1 MSPMAPPSSPCRP
14 ARRGG
19 VTASGLIH
27 TGARLAGSALAVLA
41 LGGTAAAQQAGLNLD
56 FGPLDVHGVPDAS
69 EGGAALVGGA
79 WNAVD
84 TDALAGGAF
93 PVTLA
98 GLVDATGAPT
108 AATVVVYDLG
118 TGLESFLFDDPAT
131 MGGDDALLDDL
142 AYFGG
147 AATIELRGLAAGDY
161 DVYTYAAVP
170 SGAAHRT
177 RVRVPG
183 SADPAQ
189 DVGGDFS
196 GGYQLGV
203 THARHA
209 VSLAAG
215 SVVTIQLNVAAE
227 FISLNGI
234 QVVPFGA
241 TGPLGTRYCSPGNAN
256 STGLPSEISAFGSP
270 RRVDDDVTLT
280 ASGLP
285 TNTFGFFLTSRDQ
298 GFAAGPG
305 GSMGDLCL
313 GGAIG
318 RYVAPG
324 QVLNS
329 GATGAFSLPL
339 DLDATPT
346 PTGLVSIAAG
356 ETWNFQAWH
365 RDGLIGIPTS
375 NLTDGIAITWL

>member
-1 MSPMAPPSSPCRP
+1 MRKSHHPLTRSLA
-14 ARRGG
+14 A
-19 VTASGLIH
+19 AL
-27 TGARLAGSALAVLA
+27 LAGP
-41 LGGTAAAQQAGLNLD
+41 AAAQGAGLQLD
-56 FGPLDVHGVPDAS
+56 FGPLDVHGVPDPGTGA
-69 EGGAALVGGA
+69 AALVGGA

-84 TDALAGGAF
+84 TDALAGATF

-98 GLVDATGAPT
+98 GLVDPSGAPT
-108 AATVVVYDLG
+108 AATVVIHDLG
-118 TGLESFLFDDPAT
+118 SGLDSFLFDDPAT
-131 MGGDDALLDDL
+131 AAGDDALLDDL
-142 AYFGG
+142 ASFGG
-147 AATIELRGLAAGDY
+147 PATVELRGLAAGSY
-161 DVYTYAAVP
+161 DVYTYASVP
-170 SGAAHRT
+170 SGETHRT

-183 SADPAQ
+183 SPDPAQ
-189 DVGGDFS
+189 LVGGDFS
-196 GGYQLGV
+196 SGYQLGV

-209 VSLAAG
+209 VTISAG
-215 SVVTIQLNVAAE
+215 DTVTIQLELADAFV
-227 FISLNGI
+227 SLSGI

-241 TGPLGTRYCSPGNAN
+241 TGPLGTRYCTPAVAN
-256 STGLPSEISAFGSP
+256 STGLPSSISAFGSP
-270 RRVDDDVTLT
+270 RRVDEDVTLT

-329 GATGAFSLPL
+329 GAAGAFSLPL

-365 RDGLIGIPTS
+365 RDSQIGIPTS
-375 NLTDGIAITWL
+375 NFTDGVAVRLL